1 MIVARH
7 FRISGRVQ
15 AVGFRF
21 YALDAAE
28 REGIAGTV
36 RNTPDGGVE
45 ISAEGDTEAM
55 ERFEMAIRRGPRG
68 ARVESVHTQ
77 DVPPTGRLGV
87 FTIAS

>member
-21 YALDAAE
+21 YTLEAAE

-36 RNTPDGGVE
+36 RNTPDGCVE
-45 ISAEGDTEAM
+45 VSAEGDAGAM
-55 ERFEMAIRRGPRG
+55 ERFERAIRQGPRG
-68 ARVESVHTQ
+68 ARVESVQTEEM
-77 DVPPTGRLGV
+77 VPSGRFGTFRIV
-87 FTIAS
+87 S

>member
-1 MIVARH
+1 MVARH

-21 YALDAAE
+21 YTLDAAE

-45 ISAEGDTEAM
+45 ISAEGEAEAM
-55 ERFEMAIRRGPRG
+55 ERFERALRRGPRG
-68 ARVESVHTQ
+68 ARVESVDTE
-77 DVPPTGRLGV
+77 DALPTGRFV
-87 FTIAS
+87 TFTIAT